1 MELWDAYYKDESL
14 AGFDLLSSEPIPDGL
29 LHLVCDIIVRHID
42 GDYLLTQRAFTKHS
56 FPGLFELSA
65 GGSAQKG
72 EKAYECAVR
81 ELQEETGIVSD
92 DLTKVYHIISPEK
105 HTIYYGY
112 LCVTDCDKDSIKLL
126 EGETIDYIW
135 LSEKELLEFVNTDK
149 YLTAYKDRT
158 DIFLETL

>member
-1 MELWDAYYKDESL
+1 MELWDAYYADETL
-14 AGFDLLSSEPIPDGL
+14 AGTDLLSSEPVPDGL
-29 LHLVCDIIVRHID
+29 LHLVCDIFVRHID
-42 GDYLLTQRAFTKHS
+42 GDYLLTQRAFTKYS

-72 EKAYECAVR
+72 ETPYECAVR
-81 ELQEETGIVSD
+81 ELREETGIKAN
-92 DLTKVYHIISPEK
+92 DLTEVYHIISPEK

-112 LCVTDCDKDSIKLL
+112 LCITDCDKDAIRLL
-126 EGETIDYIW
+126 EGETISYIW

-158 DIFLETL
+158 DIFLDTL